1 MTIPHP
7 ILDLI
12 RRFDDNAAQYR
23 GPAYNETETR
33 REFIDPFFK
42 ALGWDVDNTQ
52 GYAEKYKE
60 VVHEARV
67 TVGGRVKAPDYAF
80 RVGGRPVFFV
90 EAKRPGVTLH
100 TGREADE
107 AAFQVRRYAWSAK
120 LPVSVLT
127 NFAEFALYDCRSKPA
142 RSEGA
147 GIGRVI
153 YYTYTQFPDV
163 WDDLSDLLAR
173 EAIPKGALDRFIESE
188 KATRG
193 TQTVDAAFLAEI
205 EGWRDALARNIAL
218 RNPGLTVRALNFA
231 VQKTIDRLIFLRIA
245 EDRGFE
251 PYHRLGDL
259 EQGKDV
265 YRALGEVF
273 RQADNRYNAGLFYFR
288 READR
293 EADFDDFTL
302 ALQVDDKTLKD
313 ILSRLY
319 YPESPYAFDALPADI
334 LGQVYEQFL
343 GKVIRLTAGGRAK
356 VEEKPEVKK
365 AGGVYYTPTYIVDYI
380 VEHTVGA
387 LLEGKTWRE
396 VRGLDAR
403 GVQRY
408 APLRVLD
415 PACGSGTFLL
425 QAYQSLLDWYLEQY
439 TAEDAAA
446 HAKAG
451 CIAHPVSPPSFPP
464 SGGTTGGEW
473 RLTTEAR
480 KDILLTHLYGV
491 DIDPQAVEV
500 TKLSLLLKVLEGE
513 DEGTLGQQLTMSL
526 GKAERVLPDLGQNI
540 RCGNSLI
547 GSDFYQ
553 GQQLGLGLLDD
564 EEMYRINAFD
574 WDTGFGKAMAAGGFD
589 AVIGNPPYIRI
600 QAMKEYAPQE
610 VEFYKKQY
618 VAASKGNYDIYVV
631 FVEKGLSLL
640 RPGGRLGYILPHKF
654 FNAQYGEPLRGLIAQ
669 GKHLADVVHFGDQQ
683 VFANATTYTCLLFLD
698 KDGRDTFHVTKVK
711 DLAAWRADH
720 TTPTPVKIAL
730 RRIGQYLRES
740 SEDTEYTTQSETEGD
755 ISTTK
760 LNAAEWNFIIGAG
773 AELFHKLQQIPVTL
787 GDVTAQIA
795 QGIRTSANNIYV
807 LDAQTTT
814 EAAVTAFSEQL
825 GQQVELERAAVSLF
839 LQGRE
844 IKPYQILHSGKVV
857 IMPYQIQD
865 GQAQLIPETHIKNVN
880 PKTYEYLRKNK
891 TLLSEREKGKFRGNE
906 WYAYGRKQNIE
917 LMLLSKILVPDIAN
931 RASFALDEHG
941 EYAFTSGYGITLK
954 ETTRESIKYIL
965 GLLNSHLLDFYLKRI
980 STTLRG
986 GFFRYFTQYL
996 EPLPIRTIDFDDPA
1010 DVARHDRMVALVER
1024 MLDLHRRLAAAK
1036 LAHEKHLLQQ
1046 QIDVT
1051 DKAIDALVY
1060 ELYALT
1066 PEEIAIVEGA

>member
-1 MTIPHP
+1 MTIPQP

-12 RRFDDNAAQYR
+12 RRFNDNAAQYR
-23 GPAYNETETR
+23 SLAYNETEAR
-33 REFIDPFFK
+33 REFIDPLFK

-52 GYAEKYKE
+52 GYSEKYKE

-80 RVGGRPVFFV
+80 RMGGRPVFFV

-100 TGREADE
+100 AGREADE

-147 GIGRVI
+147 GIGRVA
-153 YYTYTQFPDV
+153 YYTHTQFPDV
-163 WDDLSDLLAR
+163 WDDLSSLLAP
-173 EAIPKGALDRFIESE
+173 EAIRKGALDRFIASE

-193 TQTVDAAFLAEI
+193 TLAVDAAFLAEI
-205 EGWRDALARNIAL
+205 EGWRDTLARNIAL
-218 RNPGLTVRALNFA
+218 RNSGLTVRDLNFA

-259 EQGKDV
+259 AQGKDV

-288 READR
+288 QETDRDADY
-293 EADFDDFTL
+293 DDFTL
-302 ALQVDDKTLKD
+302 DLQVDDKTLKD
-313 ILSRLY
+313 ILTRLY

-380 VEHTVGA
+380 VEHTIGT

-408 APLRVLD
+408 APLRCLD

-425 QAYQSLLDWYLEQY
+425 QAYQYLLDWYLEQY
-439 TAEDAAA
+439 TADDSAA

-451 CIAHPVSPPSFPP
+451 RIARPVSAPLSPPP
-464 SGGTTGGEW
+464 GGTKGGEEW

-513 DEGTLGQQLTMSL
+513 DEATLGQQLTMSL

-553 GQQLGLGLLDD
+553 GQQLGLGLLD
-564 EEMYRINAFD
+564 EEEVYRINAFD

-640 RPGGRLGYILPHKF
+640 RSGGRLGYILPHKF
-654 FNAQYGEPLRGLIAQ
+654 FNAHYGEPLRGLIAQ

-683 VFANATTYTCLLFLD
+683 VFTNATTYTCLLFLD
-698 KDGRDTFHVTKVK
+698 KDGRDTFHVAKVD
-711 DLAAWRADH
+711 DLAAWRAEK
-720 TTPTPVKIAL
+720 VA
-730 RRIGQYLRES
+730 
-740 SEDTEYTTQSETEGD
+740 
-755 ISTTK
+755 TK
-760 LNAAEWNFIIGAG
+760 GEMQADEINTGEWNLVVGSGAQ
-773 AELFHKLQQIPVTL
+773 LYRKLQEMPVTL
-787 GDVTAQIA
+787 EQVAEKIS
-795 QGIRTSANNIYV
+795 QGIRTSANEIYV
-807 LDAQTTT
+807 LDLVSIQDNTIVAHSK
-814 EAAVTAFSEQL
+814 ELDKDVTIEKDL
-825 GQQVELERAAVSLF
+825 VSSF
-839 LQGRE
+839 LLGRE
-844 IKPYQILHSGKVV
+844 IKPYQLLSSGKVV
-857 IMPYQIQD
+857 IIPYRA
-865 GQAQLIPETHIKNVN
+865 QASLSVLIAEQEFRQRYPL
-880 PKTYEYLRKNK
+880 TYSYLRDNK
-891 TLLSEREKGKFRGNE
+891 GYLENRERGRMRGPE
-906 WYAYGRKQNIE
+906 WYGYVYPKNIE
-917 LMLLSKILVPDIAN
+917 LMSSAKILIPDIAN
-931 RASFALDEHG
+931 RASFALDEKG

-954 ETTRESIKYIL
+954 DSTRESIKYIL
-965 GLLNSHLLDFYLKRI
+965 GLLNSKILDFYLKRI

-986 GFFRYFTQYL
+986 GFFRYFTQYV
-996 EPLPIRTIDFDDPA
+996 ERLPIRTIDFDDPA

-1024 MLDLHRRLAAAK
+1024 MLDLHRRFAAAK

-1051 DKAIDALVY
+1051 DKAIDTLVY

-1066 PEEIAIVEGA
+1066 PEEIAIVGEV

>member
-1 MTIPHP
+1 MSVNPT

-12 RRFDDNAAQYR
+12 RRFDDNAAEYR

-33 REFIDPFFK
+33 REFIDPLFK

-52 GYAEKYKE
+52 GYSEKYKE

-100 TGREADE
+100 AGREADE

-147 GIGRVI
+147 GIGRVA
-153 YYTYTQFPDV
+153 YYTHAQFPDV
-163 WDDLSDLLAR
+163 WDDLSGLLAP
-173 EAIPKGALDRFIESE
+173 EAIRKGALDRFIASE

-193 TQTVDAAFLAEI
+193 TLAVDAAFLAEI
-205 EGWRDALARNIAL
+205 EGWRETLARNIAL

-231 VQKTIDRLIFLRIA
+231 VQKTIDRIIFLRIA

-251 PYHRLGDL
+251 PYHRLGNL
-259 EQGKDV
+259 AQGKDV

-288 READR
+288 QEANRD
-293 EADFDDFTL
+293 ADFDTFTL
-302 ALQVDDKTLKD
+302 DLQVDDKTLKE
-313 ILSRLY
+313 ILTRLY

-380 VEHTVGA
+380 VEHTVGR

-408 APLRVLD
+408 APLRCLD

-425 QAYQSLLDWYLEQY
+425 QAYQYLLDWYLEQY

-451 CIAHPVSPPSFPP
+451 RIASPVSPPSVPP
-464 SGGTTGGEW
+464 SGGEKGRSDSSLPTSGGERGGAEW
-473 RLTTEAR
+473 RLTTVAR

-513 DEGTLGQQLTMSL
+513 DEQSLGQQLTMSL
-526 GKAERVLPDLGQNI
+526 GQAERVLPDLGQNI

-547 GSDFYQ
+547 GPDYYQ
-553 GQQLGLGLLDD
+553 GQQLGFGLLDD
-564 EEMYRINAFD
+564 EELYRINAFD
-574 WDTGFGKAMAAGGFD
+574 WEQGFGKAMAAGGFD

-640 RPGGRLGYILPHKF
+640 RSGGRLGYILPHKF

-698 KDGRDTFHVTKVK
+698 KDGRDTFHVAKVN
-711 DLAAWRADH
+711 DLAAWRVERTA
-720 TTPTPVKIAL
+720 
-730 RRIGQYLRES
+730 
-740 SEDTEYTTQSETEGD
+740 TEGD
-755 ISTTK
+755 LQITD
-760 LNAAEWNFIIGAG
+760 ADAGEWNFTVGSGAG
-773 AELFHKLQQIPVTL
+773 LFRKLQQIPVKL
-787 GDVTAQIA
+787 ENVTSRIF
-795 QGIRTSANNIYV
+795 QGIKTSADKIYIVEERQREPSRV
-807 LDAQTTT
+807 LVYSREKEAEYWLEPDLLHPLIKGGDSKRYRLSRTNRLIVFPYASQSGDAT
-814 EAAVTAFSEQL
+814 S
-825 GQQVELERAAVSLF
+825 
-839 LQGRE
+839 
-844 IKPYQILHSGKVV
+844 
-857 IMPYQIQD
+857 
-865 GQAQLIPETHIKNVN
+865 LIPDNLFKTQYPLTWKYLLDN
-880 PKTYEYLRKNK
+880 KTYLEN
-891 TLLSEREKGKFRGNE
+891 RENGKMKGGQ
-906 WYAYGRKQNIE
+906 WYAYGRSQA
-917 LMLLSKILVPDIAN
+917 LDVMPLPKIFTPDIAI
-931 RASFALDEHG
+931 RASFSLDENG
-941 EYAFTSGYGITLK
+941 EVFFTGGVAGGYGILVLP
-954 ETTRESIKYIL
+954 EYSREYVL
-965 GLLNSHLLDFYLKRI
+965 GLLNSQLLEWYIRQTA
-980 STTLRG
+980 TTMRG
-986 GFFRYFTQYL
+986 GYYSYESRFIRN
-996 EPLPIRTIDFDDPA
+996 LPIRTIDFDDPA
-1010 DVARHDRMVALVER
+1010 DVAHHDRMVALVER

-1060 ELYALT
+1060 ALYALT
-1066 PEEIAIVEGA
+1066 PEEIAIVANATQ

>member
-1 MTIPHP
+1 MIIPQS

-12 RRFDDNAAQYR
+12 RRFDDNAPQYR
-23 GPAYNETETR
+23 DPAYNETEVR
-33 REFIDPFFK
+33 REFIDPLFK

-52 GYAEKYKE
+52 GYSEKYKE

-100 TGREADE
+100 AGREADE

-147 GIGRVI
+147 GIARVA
-153 YYTYTQFPDV
+153 YYTHAQFPDV
-163 WDDLSDLLAR
+163 WDDLTGLLAP
-173 EAIPKGALDRFIESE
+173 EAIRKGALDRFIASE

-205 EGWRDALARNIAL
+205 EGWRETLARTFAL

-231 VQKTIDRLIFLRIA
+231 VQKTIDRIIFLRIA

-259 EQGKDV
+259 AQGKDL

-302 ALQVDDKTLKD
+302 DLQMDDKTLKD
-313 ILSRLY
+313 ILTGLY

-439 TAEDAAA
+439 TSEDPR
-446 HAKAG
+446 
-451 CIAHPVSPPSFPP
+451 PVRFVKPDR
-464 SGGTTGGEW
+464 SGW

-500 TKLSLLLKVLEGE
+500 TRLSLLLKVLEGE
-513 DEGTLGQQLTMSL
+513 DEGSLGQQLTMSL

-553 GQQLGLGLLDD
+553 GQQLGLGLLD
-564 EEMYRINAFD
+564 EEEVYRINAFD

-669 GKHLADVVHFGDQQ
+669 GKHLADIVHFGDQQ

-698 KDGRDTFHVTKVK
+698 KDGRDTFHVAKVD
-711 DLAAWRADH
+711 DLAAWRAER
-720 TTPTPVKIAL
+720 TA
-730 RRIGQYLRES
+730 
-740 SEDTEYTTQSETEGD
+740 TEGD
-755 ISTTK
+755 LRATD
-760 LNAAEWNFIIGAG
+760 ADAGEWNFAVGSGAR
-773 AELFHKLQQIPVTL
+773 LFHKLQQIPVKLENITSR
-787 GDVTAQIA
+787 IF
-795 QGIRTSANNIYV
+795 QGIKTSADKIYIVEERQRESSRVLVYSREKEAEYWLEPDLLHPLIKGGDSKRYRLTRTNRLILFPYASQSDNI
-807 LDAQTTT
+807 T
-814 EAAVTAFSEQL
+814 S
-825 GQQVELERAAVSLF
+825 
-839 LQGRE
+839 
-844 IKPYQILHSGKVV
+844 
-857 IMPYQIQD
+857 
-865 GQAQLIPETHIKNVN
+865 LIPDSVF
-880 PKTYEYLRKNK
+880 KTQYPLTWKYLLDNK
-891 TLLSEREKGKFRGNE
+891 AYLENRENGKMKGGQ
-906 WYAYGRKQNIE
+906 WYAYGRSQA
-917 LMLLSKILVPDIAN
+917 LDVMSLPKIFTPDIAI
-931 RASFALDEHG
+931 RASFSLDETG
-941 EYAFTSGYGITLK
+941 EVFFTGGVAGGYGVLVLP
-954 ETTRESIKYIL
+954 EYPREYVL
-965 GLLNSHLLDFYLKRI
+965 GLLNSQLLEWYIRQTA
-980 STTLRG
+980 TTMRG
-986 GFFRYFTQYL
+986 GYYSYESRFIRN
-996 EPLPIRTIDFDDPA
+996 LPIRTIDFTDPA

-1024 MLDLHRRLAAAK
+1024 MLDLHRRLAAAH

-1051 DKAIDALVY
+1051 DQAIDALVY

-1066 PEEIAIVEGA
+1066 PEEIAIVANATQ

>member
-1 MTIPHP
+1 MSTPQS

-12 RRFDDNAAQYR
+12 RRFDDNAAEYRGEASQYR
-23 GPAYNETETR
+23 SPAYNETETR
-33 REFIDPFFK
+33 REFIDPLFK

-52 GYAEKYKE
+52 GYSEKYKE

-90 EAKRPGVTLH
+90 EAKRPGVMLH
-100 TGREADE
+100 AGREADE
-107 AAFQVRRYAWSAK
+107 SAFQVRRYAWSAK

-127 NFAEFALYDCRSKPA
+127 NFTEFALYDCRSKPA

-147 GIGRVI
+147 GIGRVA
-153 YYTYTQFPDV
+153 YYTHAQFPDV
-163 WDDLSDLLAR
+163 WDDLAGLLAP
-173 EAIPKGALDRFIESE
+173 EAIRKGALDRFIASE

-193 TQTVDAAFLAEI
+193 TLAVDTAFLAEI
-205 EGWRDALARNIAL
+205 EGWRDTLARNIAL
-218 RNPGLTVRALNFA
+218 RNPGLTVRQLNFA

-259 EQGKDV
+259 AQGKDV

-288 READR
+288 PEAGRD
-293 EADFDDFTL
+293 ADFDDFTL
-302 ALQVDDKTLKD
+302 DLQVDDKTLKD
-313 ILSRLY
+313 ILTRLY

-380 VEHTVGA
+380 VEHTVGT

-425 QAYQSLLDWYLEQY
+425 QAYQYLLDWYLEQY
-439 TAEDAAA
+439 TADDSTA

-451 CIAHPVSPPSFPP
+451 RISPPLSPPTGGTKAENLSPSVGERGRSDSSLPP
-464 SGGTTGGEW
+464 SGGERGGAEW

-513 DEGTLGQQLTMSL
+513 DEQSLGQQLTMSL
-526 GKAERVLPDLGQNI
+526 GNQERVLPDLGQNI

-547 GSDFYQ
+547 GPDYYQ
-553 GQQLGLGLLDD
+553 GQQLGFGLLDD

-574 WDTGFGKAMAAGGFD
+574 WEQGFHAAMMAGGFD
-589 AVIGNPPYIRI
+589 AVIGNPPWISLSGKYGVDIHS
-600 QAMKEYAPQE
+600 KEETNYLVRKYRGNTYMPNMYEYFVTQG
-610 VEFYKKQY
+610 FNLTKQ
-618 VAASKGNYDIYVV
+618 
-631 FVEKGLSLL
+631 
-640 RPGGRLGYILPHKF
+640 GGMFSFIVPDRLG
-654 FNAQYGEPLRGLIAQ
+654 FN
-669 GKHLADVVHFGDQQ
+669 DQ
-683 VFANATTYTCLLFLD
+683 FI
-698 KDGRDTFHVTKVK
+698 G
-711 DLAAWRADH
+711 
-720 TTPTPVKIAL
+720 L
-730 RRIGQYLRES
+730 RRKILNESGIVALLYKVPFPSIVADTLIFVFRKGRPSPDHKVEIREYETKGIQIQQTDLLNDPTFQFKYFESDQVYSIIRKSRS
-740 SEDTEYTTQSETEGD
+740 SPLVSNLIQVCRTTSGFGGKSSLVTENCEHES
-755 ISTTK
+755 
-760 LNAAEWNFIIGAG
+760 
-773 AELFHKLQQIPVTL
+773 QIPVFRGRSIDRYRIRQRYWFEFKPENITGRTTDTVKL
-787 GDVTAQIA
+787 GASPKVLLRKTGDRIIATYDNSGTFPEQSLYFLYDNQSQMDYKYLLGILNSRLLTFYYRTVSLTNIKSIA
-795 QGIRTSANNIYV
+795 QVKKTD
-807 LDAQTTT
+807 LDQ
-814 EAAVTAFSEQL
+814 
-825 GQQVELERAAVSLF
+825 
-839 LQGRE
+839 
-844 IKPYQILHSGKVV
+844 
-857 IMPYQIQD
+857 
-865 GQAQLIPETHIKNVN
+865 
-880 PKTYEYLRKNK
+880 
-891 TLLSEREKGKFRGNE
+891 
-906 WYAYGRKQNIE
+906 
-917 LMLLSKILVPDIAN
+917 
-931 RASFALDEHG
+931 
-941 EYAFTSGYGITLK
+941 
-954 ETTRESIKYIL
+954 
-965 GLLNSHLLDFYLKRI
+965 
-980 STTLRG
+980 
-986 GFFRYFTQYL
+986 
-996 EPLPIRTIDFDDPA
+996 LPIRTIDFDDPA

-1051 DKAIDALVY
+1051 DKAIDTLVY
-1060 ELYALT
+1060 ELYDLT
-1066 PEEIAIVEGA
+1066 PEEIEIIEGAAA